1 MLSLMYSGGEGV
13 PEDHKEAVKWIRRAA
28 EAGHED
34 AQFDLGWLYDSGS
47 VGVPQDHNEAVK
59 WYRRAAEQGN
69 AKAQYNLG
77 QSYVR
82 GEGVPEDYKEAVKWF
97 RRAAEQGLPDAQ
109 HSLGVLYDH
118 GGGVPQNPSEAAKW
132 YQRAGEQGFPMAQ
145 KELGRA
151 YALGRGVPEDLVA
164 AYMWFNLAASQQ
176 SGSEAEDTRRLR
188 DIVAAQLTPSQL
200 ATAQRLSREW
210 RPKPAV
216 KADSS
221 RSSSVASRPS
231 QPVTNVPESAG
242 SGSGFV
248 VTRRGHILTNA
259 HVIEGCGLV
268 QVGVNST
275 GHHTAQVVATD
286 LQNDLALL
294 RITPGAP
301 AVASFRQGALI
312 RQGERV
318 IAMGFPLH
326 GLLASAPNLTS
337 GAVSAVAGIGMTQDI
352 SR

>member
-242 SGSGFV
+242 SGSGV
-248 VTRRGHILTNA
+248 RGASEPATLGASTALSGKSGGRRAAGVGGEGRRGGGPPMPPVVCRNREA
-259 HVIEGCGLV
+259 SSVMGECG
-268 QVGVNST
+268 
-275 GHHTAQVVATD
+275 VAGD
-286 LQNDLALL
+286 ACA
-294 RITPGAP
+294 AP
-301 AVASFRQGALI
+301 A
-312 RQGERV
+312 E
-318 IAMGFPLH
+318 
-326 GLLASAPNLTS
+326 
-337 GAVSAVAGIGMTQDI
+337 
-352 SR
+352 SRRSP